1 MIHLFSQLI
10 HLNCLLLFFLHY
22 TSSNTASCAGTNP
35 CLTHCI
41 HKKRKDTVH
50 TISFLFESDCII
62 PYSFYT
68 YKSSDKSYQ
77 NFNISDNTFCRFV
90 RYKPILHPLWKKFWH
105 THRTADG
112 PSCPQTAE
120 GNSPFPPCGSGS
132 LSCRTPDRFRH
143 IW

>member
-1 MIHLFSQLI
+1 MKRDRQAVIKQMISRDKI
-10 HLNCLLLFFLHY
+10 
-22 TSSNTASCAGTNP
+22 GTQEEIKQR
-35 CLTHCI
+35 L
-41 HKKRKDTVH
+41 
-50 TISFLFESDCII
+50 EAE
-62 PYSFYT
+62 YSFYT

-90 RYKPILHPLWKKFWH
+90 RYKPILHPLWKKSWH

-132 LSCRTPDRFRH
+132 LSCRIPDRFRH

>member
-1 MIHLFSQLI
+1 MLDDVS
-10 HLNCLLLFFLHY
+10 
-22 TSSNTASCAGTNP
+22 SSNTASCAGTNP

-77 NFNISDNTFCRFV
+77 NFNISDNRGFCFV
-90 RYKPILHPLWKKFWH
+90 RYLPFFSVLLEKILAYP
-105 THRTADG
+105 
-112 PSCPQTAE
+112 
-120 GNSPFPPCGSGS
+120 
-132 LSCRTPDRFRH
+132 
-143 IW
+143 

>member
-1 MIHLFSQLI
+1 MLDDVS
-10 HLNCLLLFFLHY
+10 
-22 TSSNTASCAGTNP
+22 SSNTASCAGTNP

-77 NFNISDNTFCRFV
+77 NFNISDNRGFCFV
-90 RYKPILHPLWKKFWH
+90 RYLPFSSVFLEKILAYP
-105 THRTADG
+105 
-112 PSCPQTAE
+112 
-120 GNSPFPPCGSGS
+120 
-132 LSCRTPDRFRH
+132 
-143 IW
+143 